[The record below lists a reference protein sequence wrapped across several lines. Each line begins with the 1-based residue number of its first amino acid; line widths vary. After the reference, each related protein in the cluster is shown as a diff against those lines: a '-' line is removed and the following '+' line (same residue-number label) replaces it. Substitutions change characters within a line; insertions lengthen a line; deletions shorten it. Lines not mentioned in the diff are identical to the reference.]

1 MNFILP
7 QHGYRRFIWQDG
19 SDEEHI
25 ITDSWWCKPA
35 VVMDYHRQLVRQN
48 DGDSYQPGR
57 SYELT
62 VILPSPMVRITNRW

>member
-1 MNFILP
+1 LFSSNFIRKSYEFYFAAAWLSP
-7 QHGYRRFIWQDG
+7 VHMA
-19 SDEEHI
+19 
-25 ITDSWWCKPA
+25 SWWCKPA